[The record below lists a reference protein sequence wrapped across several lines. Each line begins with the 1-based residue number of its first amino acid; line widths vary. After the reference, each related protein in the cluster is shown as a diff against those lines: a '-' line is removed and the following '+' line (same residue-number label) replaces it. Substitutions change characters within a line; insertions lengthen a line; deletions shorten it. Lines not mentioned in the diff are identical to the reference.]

1 MEVFMQRI
9 TAIIAAA
16 LMTTGMASTA
26 AMAQDN
32 ANSAPQSQSQAAA
45 KNFSDEELQQFADAS
60 QEIASISQNY
70 TQKLQNASDEGDQ
83 QEIRQQANDEM
94 VEAVKDSGMDVEKF
108 NSIGQAVQQ
117 DPQLMQRVKGMV
129 QQPQQ

>member
-1 MEVFMQRI
+1 MQRI

-32 ANSAPQSQSQAAA
+32 ANSAPQSQSQAPA
-45 KNFSDEELQQFADAS
+45 KNFSDDELQEFADAS
-60 QEIASISQNY
+60 QEIASISQDY

-83 QEIRQQANDEM
+83 QKIRQQANDEM

>member
-1 MEVFMQRI
+1 MQRI

-32 ANSAPQSQSQAAA
+32 ANSAPQSQSQAPA

-70 TQKLQNASDEGDQ
+70 TEKLQNASDEGDQ
-83 QEIRQQANDEM
+83 QKIRQKANDEM
-94 VEAVKDSGMDVEKF
+94 VEAVNDSGMDVEKF
-108 NSIGQAVQQ
+108 NSIGQAIQQ

>member
-1 MEVFMQRI
+1 MQRI